1 VLIILKHVF
10 KHNFFISRH
19 SDHSSDFGTDRLKTA
34 KALSKIF
41 RKKKQTPKVDLMNT
55 STLNNPIP
63 NSSSSLSIENLDD
76 TLFDI
81 NLLSENETKSN
92 LTDLLP
98 TLKRVDTDNT
108 FYGTP
113 SSEKNS
119 FLN

>member
-1 VLIILKHVF
+1 MLIILKHVF
-10 KHNFFISRH
+10 KHNFFIFRH
-19 SDHSSDFGTDRLKTA
+19 SDHSTDFETDRLNTA

-55 STLNNPIP
+55 IP
-63 NSSSSLSIENLDD
+63 NSSSSLSIEQLDD

>member
-1 VLIILKHVF
+1 MLEHIF
-10 KHNFFISRH
+10 KHSFFISRH
-19 SDHSSDFGTDRLKTA
+19 SDHSTDFETDRLNTA
-34 KALSKIF
+34 EALSKIF
-41 RKKKQTPKVDLMNT
+41 RKKKKTPKVDLMNI
-55 STLNNPIP
+55 STQNNTIP
-63 NSSSSLSIENLDD
+63 NSSSSLSIEHLDD

-81 NLLSENETKSN
+81 NLLSEDETKSN